1 MVINQQILQEKWAP
15 VLDSEEAGKIADPHR
30 RAVTAVVLENQ
41 ERAFAEERGYQHGAL
56 SEAAAA
62 NAMGASSS
70 TAGAGPIDTWDP
82 VLISLV
88 RRATPNLLAFDLVGV
103 QPMTGPTGLIFAMK
117 SQYTAAGRTGTHAAG
132 AEALFDEA
140 NTEYSGALS
149 GDTGSEG
156 SSDPFAGDEVVPD
169 DADTVGEYQ
178 PGSGNTTA
186 TAEAQGTPSS
196 PAIPEMQ
203 FTIDKT
209 TVTAKSRALKA
220 EYTVELAQDLKAV
233 HGLSAETELANILST
248 EILAEMNR
256 EIIRTVNLNSVTS
269 TKGATAG
276 TWSMDVAADT
286 DGRWSVEKFKGLVQ
300 AIEQEANIIAV
311 STRRGKG
318 NWAIVSHGVAAAL
331 NAAGAMDTGL
341 GITGG
346 NNYDSDVSGSL
357 FAGTLLGGIKVYI
370 DPYAGLDYFTVG
382 YKGSNPYDAGMFYC
396 PYVPLSMMKTIGE
409 NDFQP
414 RIGFKTRY
422 GMADNPFVT
431 AGKNA
436 NVYYRKIKVTGV

>member
-1 MVINQQILQEKWAP
+1 MEQINQQILQEKWAP
-15 VLDSEEAGKIADPHR
+15 VLDSPDAGKITDSHR
-30 RAVTAVVLENQ
+30 RHVTAVVLENQ
-41 ERAFAEERGYQHGAL
+41 EKAFAEQASLTEV
-56 SEAAAA
+56 AA
-62 NAMGASSS
+62 NVTGS
-70 TAGAGPIDTWDP
+70 GVDNWDP

-88 RRATPNLLAFDLVGV
+88 RRSTPNLLAFDLVGV

-117 SQYTAAGRTGTHAAG
+117 SRYGTQG
-132 AEALFDEA
+132 GTEALFDEA
-140 NTEYSGALS
+140 DTAFSSGV
-149 GDTGSEG
+149 G
-156 SSDPFAGDEVVPD
+156 SSPSATVSADMFAGDSG
-169 DADTVGEYQ
+169 DADSVDDYT
-178 PGSGNTTA
+178 PGSGLA
-186 TAEAQGTPSS
+186 TAAAEAMGNTGV
-196 PAIPEMQ
+196 AIPEMA
-203 FTIDKT
+203 FSIDKT

-318 NWAIVSHGVAAAL
+318 NFAIVSHGVAAAL

-422 GMADNPFVT
+422 GLVGNPFT
-431 AGKNA
+431 TNTPGA
-436 NVYYRKIKVTGV
+436 NVYYRKRKILAL

>member
-1 MVINQQILQEKWAP
+1 MEINQQILQEKWAP
-15 VLDSEEAGKIADPHR
+15 VLNSEDAPKIADAHR
-30 RAVTAVVLENQ
+30 RHVTAVILENQ
-41 ERAFAEERGYQHGAL
+41 EKAFKEERAQI
-56 SEAAAA
+56 SEVAA
-62 NAMGASSS
+62 NA
-70 TAGAGPIDTWDP
+70 TADVANWDP

-103 QPMTGPTGLIFAMK
+103 QPMTGPTGLIFALK

-156 SSDPFAGDEVVPD
+156 SSNPFAAEDTSGDD
-169 DADTVGEYQ
+169 SDTVHEYQ
-178 PGSGNTTA
+178 PGSGNATA
-186 TAEAQGTPSS
+186 TAEAQGNSGA
-196 PAIPEMQ
+196 AIPEMQ
-203 FTIDKT
+203 FTISKT

-220 EYTVELAQDLKAV
+220 EYTTELAQDLKAV

-256 EIIRTVNLNSVTS
+256 EIIRLVNVNSVTS
-269 TKGATAG
+269 T
-276 TWSMDVAADT
+276 VAADGQLDIT
-286 DGRWSVEKFKGLVQ
+286 ATADNGGGRWLIERIKAMVF
-300 AIEQEANIIAV
+300 AIEKEANIIAV

-318 NWAIVSHGVAAAL
+318 NFAIVSHGVAAAL
-331 NAAGAMDTGL
+331 NAAGVMDTGL
-341 GITGG
+341 GLQGPQAF
-346 NNYDSDVSGSL
+346 DADVAGSL
-357 FAGTLLGGIKVYI
+357 FAGTLNGRMKVYI
-370 DPYAGLDYFTVG
+370 DPYASVDYFTVG
-382 YKGSNPYDAGMFYC
+382 YKGTNAYDAGMFYC

-422 GMADNPFVT
+422 GVADNPFVT
-431 AGKNA
+431 AGNGN
-436 NVYYRKIKVTGV
+436 NVYYRKRQIMNL